1 MDIDFQDDRREEV
14 IEYVRRKY
22 GEECVSNIITYGSMK
37 SKSAIRDVARIYDHE
52 PAFGDRIAK
61 LVPDKVKNL
70 KQALEESEEF
80 SNMYNANSEVKAIVD
95 TAITIEGLPK
105 STGKHACF
113 DKETLITTDKGLK
126 RIVDVEIGDNVLTH
140 KLRFK
145 PVVDL
150 IETQTDKVYTLNIE
164 GLNPIKVTGNHPMYV
179 KCGYMSENAIWKEV
193 SKLNVETDY
202 LAIPL
207 DELGNYTDED
217 LSNNEELFFS
227 DQLLW
232 INIKSIECSD
242 LAQPMYNLTILD
254 DSSYIAGGLVAHNC
268 GVIIAPEPITNFIP
282 QVVVMDET
290 GEKDAKGNK
299 EYEEVM
305 VTQLDMAECEEMG
318 LLKMDFLGLRN
329 LSVIAGTLELINKN
343 RLVEGLPLLT
353 MDDIP
358 ITDPFA
364 FKHIQQGNTI
374 GVFQLE
380 SGGMTN
386 LVSETYPDVDN
397 YVREYIQDKKVNE
410 KGIGIFDE
418 RFDALFE
425 RLIALISLYR
435 PGPMDEIPNY
445 LHNMNNPDDVTYDAP
460 QLKNILS
467 NTYGIIVYQEQVMH
481 AVRQM
486 AGFSAGQSDVIRKAM
501 GKKIEY
507 IVDEY
512 GEYFIYGSEESDKK
526 RIREGQE
533 PYNIKGCINNGIS
546 EEVAKETWDKMYKF
560 AKYAF
565 NKSHRLV

>member
-22 GEECVSNIITYGSMK
+22 GDECVSNIITYGSMK
-37 SKSAIRDVARIYDHE
+37 SKSAIRDVARIYDHP
-52 PAFGDRIAK
+52 PAFGDSIAK

-80 SNMYNANSEVKAIVD
+80 SNMYNAKPDVKAVVD

-113 DKETLITTDKGLK
+113 DENTLITTDKGLK

-140 KLRFK
+140 KLRYK

-150 IETQTDKVYTLNIE
+150 ITTQTDMVYTINIK
-164 GLNPIKVTGNHPMYV
+164 GLKPIKVTGNHPIYF
-179 KCGYMSENAIWKEV
+179 KSEFKGEVAAWKSV
-193 SKLNVETDY
+193 DKIDVLNDY
-202 LAIPL
+202 LAIPIQEFNKYCMNS
-207 DELGNYTDED
+207 ELD
-217 LSNNEELFFS
+217 LSQLGEKEILFSNQLIWIKADSIDFEEVS
-227 DQLLW
+227 
-232 INIKSIECSD
+232 
-242 LAQPMYNLTILD
+242 QPMYNLTVLD
-254 DSSYIAGGLVAHNC
+254 DSSYIAGGIVAHNC
-268 GVIIAPEPITNFIP
+268 GVIIAPEAITNFIP

-290 GEKDAKGNK
+290 GEKDEKGNK
-299 EYEEVM
+299 IYEEVM

-343 RLVEGLPLLT
+343 RLIEGLEPLT

-358 ITDPFA
+358 ITDPYA

-397 YVREYIQDKKVNE
+397 YIKEYVKDKKVNE
-410 KGIGIFDE
+410 KGIGVFDE
-418 RFDALFE
+418 RFDPLFE

-445 LHNMNNPDDVTYDAP
+445 LHNMNNPEDVTYDAP

-486 AGFSAGQSDVIRKAM
+486 AGFSAGQSDIIRKAM

-512 GEYFIYGSEESDKK
+512 GEYFIYGSAESDKK
-526 RIREGQE
+526 RIREGQK
-533 PYNIKGCINNGIS
+533 PYNIKGCVNNGIS

-560 AKYAF
+560 AKYAL
-565 NKSHRLV
+565 R

>member
-22 GEECVSNIITYGSMK
+22 GDECVSNIITYGSMK
-37 SKSAIRDVARIYDHE
+37 SKSAIRDVARIYDHP
-52 PAFGDRIAK
+52 PAFGDSIAK

-80 SNMYNANSEVKAIVD
+80 SNMYNAKPDVKAVVD

-113 DKETLITTDKGLK
+113 DENTLITTDKGLK

-140 KLRFK
+140 KLRYK

-150 IETQTDKVYTLNIE
+150 ITTQTDMVYTINIK
-164 GLNPIKVTGNHPMYV
+164 GLKPIKVTGNHPIYF
-179 KCGYMSENAIWKEV
+179 KSEFKGEVAAWKSV
-193 SKLNVETDY
+193 DKIDVLNDY
-202 LAIPL
+202 LAIPIQEFNKYCMNS
-207 DELGNYTDED
+207 ELD
-217 LSNNEELFFS
+217 LSQLGEKEILFSNQLIWIKADSIDFEEVS
-227 DQLLW
+227 
-232 INIKSIECSD
+232 
-242 LAQPMYNLTILD
+242 QPMYNLTVLD
-254 DSSYIAGGLVAHNC
+254 DSSYIAGGIVAHNC
-268 GVIIAPEPITNFIP
+268 GVIIAPEAITNFIP

-290 GEKDAKGNK
+290 GEKDEKGNK
-299 EYEEVM
+299 IYEEVM

-343 RLVEGLPLLT
+343 RLIEGLEPLT

-358 ITDPFA
+358 ITDPYA

-397 YVREYIQDKKVNE
+397 YIKEYVKDKKVNE
-410 KGIGIFDE
+410 KGIGVFDE
-418 RFDALFE
+418 RFDPLFE

-445 LHNMNNPDDVTYDAP
+445 LHNMNNPEDVTYDAP

-486 AGFSAGQSDVIRKAM
+486 AGFSAGQSDIIRKAM
-501 GKKIEY
+501 GK
-507 IVDEY
+507 
-512 GEYFIYGSEESDKK
+512 FCST
-526 RIREGQE
+526 
-533 PYNIKGCINNGIS
+533 C
-546 EEVAKETWDKMYKF
+546 
-560 AKYAF
+560 
-565 NKSHRLV
+565 

>member
-1 MDIDFQDDRREEV
+1 MIITVYESKSSNAIVAYTMKITDVDPIRYGLLFERFLSPDRVSMPDVDIDFQDDRREEV

-22 GEECVSNIITYGSMK
+22 GDECVSNIITYGSMK
-37 SKSAIRDVARIYDHE
+37 SKSAIRDVARIYDHP
-52 PAFGDRIAK
+52 PAFGDSIAK

-80 SNMYNANSEVKAIVD
+80 SNMYNAKPDVKAVVD

-113 DKETLITTDKGLK
+113 DENTLITTDKGLK

-140 KLRFK
+140 KLRYK

-150 IETQTDKVYTLNIE
+150 ITTQTDMVYTINIK
-164 GLNPIKVTGNHPMYV
+164 GLKPIKVTGNHPIYF
-179 KCGYMSENAIWKEV
+179 KSEFKGEVAAWKSV
-193 SKLNVETDY
+193 DKIDVLNDY
-202 LAIPL
+202 LAIPIQEFNKYCMNS
-207 DELGNYTDED
+207 ELD
-217 LSNNEELFFS
+217 LSQLGEKEIFFS
-227 DQLLW
+227 NQLIW
-232 INIKSIECSD
+232 IKADSIDFEEVS
-242 LAQPMYNLTILD
+242 QPMYNLTVLD
-254 DSSYIAGGLVAHNC
+254 DSSYIAGGIVAHNC
-268 GVIIAPEPITNFIP
+268 GVIIAPEAITNFIP

-290 GEKDAKGNK
+290 GEKDEKGNK
-299 EYEEVM
+299 IYEEVM

-343 RLVEGLPLLT
+343 RLIEGLEPLT

-358 ITDPFA
+358 ITDPYA

-397 YVREYIQDKKVNE
+397 YIKEYVKDKKVNE
-410 KGIGIFDE
+410 KGIGVFDE
-418 RFDALFE
+418 RFDPLFE

-445 LHNMNNPDDVTYDAP
+445 LHNMNNPEDVTYDAP

-486 AGFSAGQSDVIRKAM
+486 AGFSAGQSDIIRKAM
-501 GKKIEY
+501 GK
-507 IVDEY
+507 
-512 GEYFIYGSEESDKK
+512 FCST
-526 RIREGQE
+526 
-533 PYNIKGCINNGIS
+533 C
-546 EEVAKETWDKMYKF
+546 
-560 AKYAF
+560 
-565 NKSHRLV
+565 

>member
-22 GEECVSNIITYGSMK
+22 GDECVSNIITYGSMK
-37 SKSAIRDVARIYDHE
+37 SKSAIRDVARIYDHP
-52 PAFGDRIAK
+52 PAFGDSIAK

-80 SNMYNANSEVKAIVD
+80 SNMYNAKPDVKAVVD

-113 DKETLITTDKGLK
+113 DENTLITTDKGLK

-140 KLRFK
+140 KLRYK

-150 IETQTDKVYTLNIE
+150 ITTQTDMVYTINIK
-164 GLNPIKVTGNHPMYV
+164 GLKPIKVTGNHPIYF
-179 KCGYMSENAIWKEV
+179 KSEFKGEVAAWKSV
-193 SKLNVETDY
+193 DKIDVLNDY
-202 LAIPL
+202 LAIPIQEFNKYCMNS
-207 DELGNYTDED
+207 ELD
-217 LSNNEELFFS
+217 LSQLGEKEILFSNQLIWIKADSIDFEEVS
-227 DQLLW
+227 
-232 INIKSIECSD
+232 
-242 LAQPMYNLTILD
+242 QPMYNLTVLD
-254 DSSYIAGGLVAHNC
+254 DSSYIAGGIVAHNC
-268 GVIIAPEPITNFIP
+268 GVIIAPEAITNFIP

-290 GEKDAKGNK
+290 GEKDEKGNK
-299 EYEEVM
+299 IYEEVM

-343 RLVEGLPLLT
+343 RLIEGLEPLT

-358 ITDPFA
+358 ITDPYA

-397 YVREYIQDKKVNE
+397 YIKEYVKDKKVNE
-410 KGIGIFDE
+410 KGIGVFDE
-418 RFDALFE
+418 RFDPLFE

-435 PGPMDEIPNY
+435 PGPLDEIPNY
-445 LHNMNNPDDVTYDAP
+445 LHNMNNPEDVTYDAP

-486 AGFSAGQSDVIRKAM
+486 AGFSAGQSDIIRKAM

-512 GEYFIYGSEESDKK
+512 GEYFIYGSAESDKK
-526 RIREGQE
+526 RIREGQK
-533 PYNIKGCINNGIS
+533 PYNIKGCVNNGIS

-560 AKYAF
+560 AKYAL
-565 NKSHRLV
+565 R

>member
-1 MDIDFQDDRREEV
+1 MWSIDIDFQDDRREEV

-22 GEECVSNIITYGSMK
+22 GDECVSNIITYGSMK
-37 SKSAIRDVARIYDHE
+37 SKSAIKDVARIYDHS
-52 PAFGDRIAK
+52 PSFGDSIAK

-70 KQALEESEEF
+70 KKALEESEEL
-80 SNMYNANSEVKAIVD
+80 SNMYNAKPEVKAVVD

-113 DKETLITTDKGLK
+113 DKDTLISTDKGLK
-126 RIVDVEIGDNVLTH
+126 RIIDVQIGDNVLTH
-140 KLRFK
+140 KLRYK

-150 IETQTDKVYTLNIE
+150 IETQTDRVYTIVVT
-164 GLNPIKVTGNHPMYV
+164 GLKPIRVTGNHPLYI
-179 KCGYMSENAIWKEV
+179 KSGYMVENATWKDV
-193 SKLNVETDY
+193 ADIDFINDY
-202 LAIPL
+202 LAIPVQ
-207 DELGNYTDED
+207 EVHKYTDYEFD
-217 LSNNEELFFS
+217 LAKFNDDIFFS
-227 DQLLW
+227 DQIMW
-232 INIKSIECSD
+232 IKIQSIKFDNISQ
-242 LAQPMYNLTILD
+242 AMYNLTVLD
-254 DSSYIAGGLVAHNC
+254 DSSYVAGGIIAHNC
-268 GVIIAPEPITNFIP
+268 GVIIAPEAITNFIP
-282 QVVVMDET
+282 QVLVLDET
-290 GEKDAKGNK
+290 DKKDEKGHKIF
-299 EYEEVM
+299 EPVM

-329 LSVIAGTLELINKN
+329 LSVIAGTLDLINKN
-343 RLVEGLPLLT
+343 RLIEGLPLLT

-386 LVSETYPDVDN
+386 LVSETYHDIDN
-397 YVREYIQDKKVNE
+397 YVREYVQDKKVNE

-460 QLKNILS
+460 QLKDILS

-501 GKKIEY
+501 GK
-507 IVDEY
+507 
-512 GEYFIYGSEESDKK
+512 FL
-526 RIREGQE
+526 
-533 PYNIKGCINNGIS
+533 P
-546 EEVAKETWDKMYKF
+546 
-560 AKYAF
+560 
-565 NKSHRLV
+565 RLLVITS

>member
-22 GEECVSNIITYGSMK
+22 GDECVSNIITYGSMK
-37 SKSAIRDVARIYDHE
+37 SKSAIRDVARIYDHP
-52 PAFGDRIAK
+52 PAFGDSIAK

-80 SNMYNANSEVKAIVD
+80 SNMYNAKPDVKAVVD

-105 STGKHACF
+105 STGKHAC
-113 DKETLITTDKGLK
+113 
-126 RIVDVEIGDNVLTH
+126 
-140 KLRFK
+140 
-145 PVVDL
+145 
-150 IETQTDKVYTLNIE
+150 
-164 GLNPIKVTGNHPMYV
+164 
-179 KCGYMSENAIWKEV
+179 
-193 SKLNVETDY
+193 
-202 LAIPL
+202 
-207 DELGNYTDED
+207 
-217 LSNNEELFFS
+217 
-227 DQLLW
+227 
-232 INIKSIECSD
+232 
-242 LAQPMYNLTILD
+242 
-254 DSSYIAGGLVAHNC
+254 
-268 GVIIAPEPITNFIP
+268 GVIIAPEAITNFIP

-290 GEKDAKGNK
+290 GEKDEKGNK
-299 EYEEVM
+299 IYEEVM

-343 RLVEGLPLLT
+343 RLIEGLEPLT

-358 ITDPFA
+358 ITDPYA

-397 YVREYIQDKKVNE
+397 YIKEYVKDKKVNE
-410 KGIGIFDE
+410 KGIGVFDE
-418 RFDALFE
+418 RFDPLFE

-445 LHNMNNPDDVTYDAP
+445 LHNMNNPEDVTYDAP

-486 AGFSAGQSDVIRKAM
+486 AGFSAGQSDIIRKAM
-501 GKKIEY
+501 GK
-507 IVDEY
+507 
-512 GEYFIYGSEESDKK
+512 FCST
-526 RIREGQE
+526 
-533 PYNIKGCINNGIS
+533 C
-546 EEVAKETWDKMYKF
+546 
-560 AKYAF
+560 
-565 NKSHRLV
+565 

>member
-1 MDIDFQDDRREEV
+1 MWSIDIDFQDDRREEV

-22 GEECVSNIITYGSMK
+22 GDECVSNIITYGSMK
-37 SKSAIRDVARIYDHE
+37 SKSAIRDVARIYDHP
-52 PAFGDRIAK
+52 PAFGDSIAK

-80 SNMYNANSEVKAIVD
+80 SNMYNAKSDVKAVVD

-113 DKETLITTDKGLK
+113 DESTLITTDNGLK
-126 RIVDVEIGDNVLTH
+126 RIIDVEIGDNVLTH
-140 KLRFK
+140 KGRFK

-150 IETQTDKVYTLNIE
+150 IQTETNIVYTVNVK
-164 GLNPIKVTGNHPMYV
+164 GLEPIKVTGNHPFYV
-179 KCGYMSENAIWKEV
+179 REAAKMNETPIWKRV
-193 SKLNVETDY
+193 DCLKANSDY
-202 LAIPL
+202 VAIPL
-207 DELGNYTDED
+207 RHIDFDK
-217 LSNNEELFFS
+217 FS
-227 DQLLW
+227 SLYMDDNFAWVQ
-232 INIKSIECSD
+232 IDSITIDKTYSK
-242 LAQPMYNLTILD
+242 MYNLTVLD
-254 DSSYIAGGLVAHNC
+254 DSSYVAGRLVVHNC
-268 GVIIAPEPITNFIP
+268 GVIIAPEAITNFIP
-282 QVVVMDET
+282 QVLVLDET
-290 GEKDAKGNK
+290 DKKDDKGHK
-299 EYEEVM
+299 VFEPVM

-329 LSVIAGTLELINKN
+329 LSVIASTLELINKN

-386 LVSETYPDVDN
+386 LVSETYPDIDN
-397 YVREYIQDKKVNE
+397 YVRTYVEDKKVNK

-460 QLKNILS
+460 QLENILS

-486 AGFSAGQSDVIRKAM
+486 AGFSAGHSDVIRKAM
-501 GKKIEY
+501 GK
-507 IVDEY
+507 
-512 GEYFIYGSEESDKK
+512 FL
-526 RIREGQE
+526 
-533 PYNIKGCINNGIS
+533 P
-546 EEVAKETWDKMYKF
+546 
-560 AKYAF
+560 
-565 NKSHRLV
+565 RLLVITS

>member
-1 MDIDFQDDRREEV
+1 MKITDVDPIRYGLLFERFLSPDRVSMPDVDIDFQDDRREDV

-22 GEECVSNIITYGSMK
+22 GDECVSNIITYGSMK
-37 SKSAIRDVARIYDHE
+37 SKSAIRDVARIYDHP
-52 PAFGDRIAK
+52 PAFGDSIAK

-80 SNMYNANSEVKAIVD
+80 SNMYNAKPDVKAVVD

-113 DKETLITTDKGLK
+113 DENTLITTDKGLK
-126 RIVDVEIGDNVLTH
+126 RIIDVEIGDNVLTH
-140 KLRFK
+140 KLRYK

-150 IETQTDKVYTLNIE
+150 ITTQTDMVYTINIK
-164 GLNPIKVTGNHPMYV
+164 GLKPIKVTGNHPIYF
-179 KCGYMSENAIWKEV
+179 KSEFKGEVAAWKSV
-193 SKLNVETDY
+193 DKIDVLNDY
-202 LAIPL
+202 LAIPIQEFNKYCMNS
-207 DELGNYTDED
+207 ELD
-217 LSNNEELFFS
+217 LSQLGEKEIFFS
-227 DQLLW
+227 NQLIW
-232 INIKSIECSD
+232 IKADSIDFEEVS
-242 LAQPMYNLTILD
+242 QPMYNLTVLD
-254 DSSYIAGGLVAHNC
+254 DSSYIAGGIVAHNC
-268 GVIIAPEPITNFIP
+268 GVIIAPEAITNFIP

-290 GEKDAKGNK
+290 GEKDEKGNK
-299 EYEEVM
+299 IYEEVM

-343 RLVEGLPLLT
+343 RLIEGLEPLT

-358 ITDPFA
+358 ITDPYA

-397 YVREYIQDKKVNE
+397 YIKEYVKDKKVNE
-410 KGIGIFDE
+410 KGIGVFDE
-418 RFDALFE
+418 RFDPLFE

-445 LHNMNNPDDVTYDAP
+445 LHNMNNPEDVTYDAP

-486 AGFSAGQSDVIRKAM
+486 AGFSAGQSDIIRKAM
-501 GKKIEY
+501 GK
-507 IVDEY
+507 
-512 GEYFIYGSEESDKK
+512 FCST
-526 RIREGQE
+526 
-533 PYNIKGCINNGIS
+533 C
-546 EEVAKETWDKMYKF
+546 
-560 AKYAF
+560 
-565 NKSHRLV
+565 